1 MTEAETREA
10 LARNDRYLAAF
21 VERLNLCP
29 FARRCR
35 ETGQLLRRVIAGV
48 RPAEAARAAVREIEA
63 LPADSV
69 EVALLICPE
78 LDGGPRALD
87 DLLAEVRPAAH
98 AFYVVAFHP
107 DLPEDLADP
116 HRAVGF
122 IRRSPDP
129 TLQLVRS
136 AVLDRVRGEHTG
148 GSVFVDTSKLTAA
161 ELLALDAPEPL
172 SDKIAKANLETVRR
186 EGPVVLRALLARLRG
201 GGQG

>member
-1 MTEAETREA
+1 MRGSQGRAGTNVDYILNTLAHLSAIGIHDAELEW
-10 LARNDRYLAAF
+10 LA
-21 VERLNLCP
+21 
-29 FARRCR
+29 
-35 ETGQLLRRVIAGV
+35 
-48 RPAEAARAAVREIEA
+48 
-63 LPADSV
+63 
-69 EVALLICPE
+69 
-78 LDGGPRALD
+78 
-87 DLLAEVRPAAH
+87 AEVRPAAH
-98 AFYVVAFHP
+98 AFYIVAFHP

-161 ELLALDAPEPL
+161 ELLALDTPEPL